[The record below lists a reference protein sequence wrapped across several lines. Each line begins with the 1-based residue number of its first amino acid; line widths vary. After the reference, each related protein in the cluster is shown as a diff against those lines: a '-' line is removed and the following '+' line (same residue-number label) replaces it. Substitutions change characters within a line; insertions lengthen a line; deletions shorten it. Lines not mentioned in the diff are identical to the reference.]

1 MKRKCAII
9 LIATLVMQLLFCDFG
24 VYKKTVKAAALT
36 LHNPT
41 MINGISTW
49 DCVYFG
55 NYWQDDTNGDG
66 LANKNDAKKPIKWR
80 VLQVDGDD
88 VFLMSDKTLDCQKY
102 HASEVEITWENCDL
116 RKWLYSSFYRNA
128 FSEEEQNA
136 IKVTTV
142 ENDKNEVHGTPGGNT
157 TEDKVYIPSI
167 KEISNT
173 KYGFTSKYSV
183 RNNTRIAKNTLYSAQ
198 LSKQNDTLPE
208 YGAWWLR
215 TPGALKQQATLVDGA
230 GLAYGGSYYTGWSV
244 AEKYFTVRPVLHLS
258 LSAAKQLEFA
268 GTVSSDGVETTPGP
282 TQDPSVTTTPFET
295 NKPIY
300 TMTLNNP
307 KRVNGI
313 STWDCVYFGNYW
325 QNDTNGDGAANKNDA
340 KEPIKW
346 RVLHVDDSTVLLLA
360 DKGLEQQ
367 VYHTTERDIS
377 WEECSLRAWLYTD
390 FYQSAFSVQ
399 EQNAIA
405 VTTVDNQNNPINGI
419 EGGNATE
426 DKVFLLS
433 IQEASESKYG
443 FDSEFTTKSQ
453 TRIAYNTEYAKAR
466 GAWTEIQ
473 GNGHWWLRSP
483 GNSKKNISVIGIHGV
498 GYSDGFSAISNDYAV
513 RPAIRLK
520 KDCLSEAKFAG
531 TVSSD
536 GVETT
541 PGPTITPT
549 ETPVPTASVI
559 PSTQIPIKNMQ
570 MPNSTNSPK
579 SRIETQTA
587 QVKKTEDTIRAGK
600 TFVYKGISYRV
611 TKISGKK
618 GNLTLKDIK
627 NKRTKKVV
635 IPKEIKKYGIKFVV
649 TQIGKNV
656 FTKCKKLKKLTI
668 KSRTITKMEKNR
680 FAKKCK
686 IIVPQAMK
694 KKYIK
699 LLAKCRRN

>member
-268 GTVSSDGVETTPGP
+268 GTVSSDGVETT
-282 TQDPSVTTTPFET
+282 
-295 NKPIY
+295 
-300 TMTLNNP
+300 L
-307 KRVNGI
+307 
-313 STWDCVYFGNYW
+313 
-325 QNDTNGDGAANKNDA
+325 
-340 KEPIKW
+340 
-346 RVLHVDDSTVLLLA
+346 
-360 DKGLEQQ
+360 
-367 VYHTTERDIS
+367 
-377 WEECSLRAWLYTD
+377 
-390 FYQSAFSVQ
+390 
-399 EQNAIA
+399 
-405 VTTVDNQNNPINGI
+405 
-419 EGGNATE
+419 
-426 DKVFLLS
+426 
-433 IQEASESKYG
+433 
-443 FDSEFTTKSQ
+443 
-453 TRIAYNTEYAKAR
+453 
-466 GAWTEIQ
+466 
-473 GNGHWWLRSP
+473 
-483 GNSKKNISVIGIHGV
+483 
-498 GYSDGFSAISNDYAV
+498 
-513 RPAIRLK
+513 
-520 KDCLSEAKFAG
+520 
-531 TVSSD
+531 
-536 GVETT
+536 
-541 PGPTITPT
+541 GPTITPT

-570 MPNSTNSPK
+570 TPNSTNSPK

-635 IPKEIKKYGIKFVV
+635 IPKEMKKYGIKFVV